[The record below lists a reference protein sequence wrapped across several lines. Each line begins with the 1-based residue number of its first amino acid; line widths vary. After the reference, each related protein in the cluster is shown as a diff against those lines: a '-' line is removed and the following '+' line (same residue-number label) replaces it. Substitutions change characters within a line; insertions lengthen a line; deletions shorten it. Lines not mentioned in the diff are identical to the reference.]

1 MEVCIKLSCLGCAD
15 DKMNIFRLLS
25 LGHLSNVVN
34 YINPDTV
41 QTWMLIK
48 LNSKAVVHIYW
59 GEGERNVAL

>member
-59 GEGERNVAL
+59 GEGERTVAL

>member
-1 MEVCIKLSCLGCAD
+1 MEVYIKLPCLGCAD

-34 YINPDTV
+34 NINPDTM
-41 QTWMLIK
+41 QTQMLIK

-59 GEGERNVAL
+59 GEGWGTVVL